1 MLLLNQMIAKK
12 EKRCFWFY
20 INCDCDDDD
29 DDDDD
34 DDEENYAQC
43 IHPVSLLQQTSFA
56 LCLTSLCNQLQK
68 SKICIID
75 SHFAF
80 LLLVLLTFMIIS
92 LV

>member
-20 INCDCDDDD
+20 INCDC
-29 DDDDD
+29 D